1 MVLALDGTE
10 EVVGKP
16 IVEVV
21 VEPTGSTT
29 LFLLITADIIFCQM
43 ICKTGHPTGSSTC
56 TLYKHVHPWQCHSG
70 GQGTYKRTHIQTTLH
85 RCPTYLP
92 HE

>member
-43 ICKTGHPTGSSTC
+43 IWETGDPTDSNTC
-56 TLYKHVHPWQCHSG
+56 TLYTCTHGNAIQAARVHTKGPI
-70 GQGTYKRTHIQTTLH
+70 YKLHYTGH
-85 RCPTYLP
+85 RCPT
-92 HE
+92 

>member
-29 LFLLITADIIFCQM
+29 LFLLITADIIFC
-43 ICKTGHPTGSSTC
+43 
-56 TLYKHVHPWQCHSG
+56 
-70 GQGTYKRTHIQTTLH
+70 HIL
-85 RCPTYLP
+85 
-92 HE
+92 